1 MRPQAALRDPLANPS
16 FDGHAAARFDAR
28 LHAVNPAAPH
38 VDAARLAALAH
49 WLQGLDAAQQ
59 RHELQQRL
67 ARVRE
72 LRRLAADPAWDTDIA
87 QRARLNAL
95 LALVDAAH
103 DGSDAAH
110 ATRDRVFG
118 PPSVDQALL
127 VELAW
132 PAFAE
137 ELEDY
142 QDFCRFRREQHP
154 RGAPPLTR
162 SAWNRMRANDGAV
175 WQQMRRD
182 GVADLH
188 A

>member
-1 MRPQAALRDPLANPS
+1 MRPQAVLRDPLATHT

-28 LHAVNPAAPH
+28 LHVVNPDAPH
-38 VDAARLAALAH
+38 VDAERLQALAR
-49 WLQGLDAAQQ
+49 WLLDLDPAQS

-72 LRRLAADPAWDTDIA
+72 LRQMATDPGWDTDVAHRARLAA
-87 QRARLNAL
+87 L
-95 LALVDAAH
+95 LAIVDTPH
-103 DGSDAAH
+103 DGSEGAH

-118 PPSVDQALL
+118 PPSLDQALL

-142 QDFCRFRREQHP
+142 HDFCRFRREQHP
-154 RGAPPLTR
+154 LGAPPLTR
-162 SAWNRMRANDGAV
+162 SAWCRWREGQGKLWQRMRDD
-175 WQQMRRD
+175 RRRE
-182 GVADLH
+182 AH
-188 A
+188 

>member
-1 MRPQAALRDPLANPS
+1 MRPQAALRDPLATPP

-28 LHAVNPAAPH
+28 LHAVHPGAPH
-38 VDAARLAALAH
+38 VDAARLDALAR
-49 WLQGLDAAQQ
+49 WLLGLDAAQQ

-67 ARVRE
+67 GRVRE
-72 LRRLAADPAWDTDIA
+72 LRRMAADPGWDSAIV
-87 QRARLNAL
+87 QRARLAAL

-103 DGSDAAH
+103 DGSDGAH

-118 PPSVDQALL
+118 PPSLDQALL

-142 QDFCRFRREQHP
+142 HDFCRFRREQHP
-154 RGAPPLTR
+154 LGASPLTR
-162 SAWNRMRANDGAV
+162 SAWCRLREGEGKLWQRMRDDA
-175 WQQMRRD
+175 W
-182 GVADLH
+182 ADLH
-188 A
+188 

>member
-1 MRPQAALRDPLANPS
+1 MRPQAALRDPLATLT

-28 LHAVNPAAPH
+28 LHVVNPDAPH
-38 VDAARLAALAH
+38 VDAARLQALAH
-49 WLQGLDAAQQ
+49 WLLGLGAAQA
-59 RHELQQRL
+59 RHELQERL

-72 LRRLAADPAWDTDIA
+72 LRRMAADAAWDTDVA
-87 QRARLNAL
+87 QRARLAAL
-95 LALVDAAH
+95 LSLVDAAH
-103 DGSDAAH
+103 DGSDTAH

-118 PPSVDQALL
+118 PPSLDQALL

-142 QDFCRFRREQHP
+142 LDFCRFRREQHP

-162 SAWNRMRANDGAV
+162 SEWNRMRVGDGAV
-175 WQQMRRD
+175 WQQLRKN
-182 GVADLH
+182 GVANLH

>member
-1 MRPQAALRDPLANPS
+1 MRPHAALRDPLASPS

-28 LHAVNPAAPH
+28 LHAVHPAAPH
-38 VDAARLAALAH
+38 VDAARLEALAR
-49 WLQGLDAAQQ
+49 WLRGLDAAQA
-59 RHELQQRL
+59 RHELQERL

-72 LRRLAADPAWDTDIA
+72 LRRMSADPAWDTDIVH
-87 QRARLNAL
+87 RARLAAL

-103 DGSDAAH
+103 DGSDGAH

-118 PPSVDQALL
+118 PPSIDQALL

-132 PAFAE
+132 PAFAD

-142 QDFCRFRREQHP
+142 HDFCRFRREQHP
-154 RGAPPLTR
+154 LGAPPLTR
-162 SAWNRMRANDGAV
+162 SDWNRMRNSEGTV
-175 WQQMRRD
+175 WQQLRRD
-182 GVADLH
+182 RIADLH